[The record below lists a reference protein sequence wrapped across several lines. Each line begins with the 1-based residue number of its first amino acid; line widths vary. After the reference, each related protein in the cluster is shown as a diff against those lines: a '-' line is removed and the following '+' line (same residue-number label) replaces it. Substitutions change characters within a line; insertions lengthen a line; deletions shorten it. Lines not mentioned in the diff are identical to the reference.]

1 MPTKSAIILAA
12 FGSLQ
17 PSAFT
22 TYENIKRSYEQKYSD
37 SEVRIAFT
45 SDFIRRRLKVE
56 SISIQNPL
64 MALSELQDQGFADI
78 VVQPLQIV
86 PGKEFHE
93 IASLVQCLKAIH
105 GRQGFHKIALGMPL
119 LGSIDD
125 CKKAA
130 STLKPI
136 FEEMIPANGQEDRDE
151 TDIDG
156 MAIDGTAID
165 EMAIVLVGHGT
176 GHPADSLYS
185 QMALILE
192 SSFKN
197 VFLGTLEGYPG
208 LGDVLSLLN
217 ENQIKRAVIM
227 PFLLVA
233 GGHALED
240 IAGAGQSSWRTILE
254 DKGFDVDVRQR
265 GLGDEEGIIKLF
277 LEHTSDAMKK
287 DFIPGRS

>member
-1 MPTKSAIILAA
+1 MQAEPAILLAA

-22 TYENIKRSYEQKYSD
+22 TYENIKRSYEREYPN

-45 SDFIRRRLKVE
+45 SNFIRRRLKE
-56 SISIQNPL
+56 ANISSQNPL
-64 MALSELQDQGFADI
+64 TALSELQDQGFSDI
-78 VVQPLQIV
+78 IVQPLQIV

-93 IASLVQCLKAIH
+93 IASLVQSLKCIR
-105 GRQGFHKIALGMPL
+105 GRLGFRSIALGMPL

-125 CKKAA
+125 CKKASSA
-130 STLKPI
+130 LGSVFAELI
-136 FEEMIPANGQEDRDE
+136 SANRQKDRDE
-151 TDIDG
+151 NP
-156 MAIDGTAID
+156 IDGT
-165 EMAIVLVGHGT
+165 AIVLVGHGT

-192 SSFKN
+192 SSYKN
-197 VFLGTLEGYPG
+197 IFLGTLEGYPG
-208 LGDVLSLLN
+208 LDDVLFSLK
-217 ENQIKRAVIM
+217 ESQIEKVAMM

-240 IAGAGQSSWRTILE
+240 IAGAGGRSWRTILE
-254 DKGFDVDVRQR
+254 REGINVGVYLR

-287 DFIPGRS
+287 DFIPGRL